1 MIKSSSQDIQTSIF
15 FILVNNFF
23 CSYFKTEIKIKS
35 YESSILPCLPHSK
48 SDIYQ
53 ILFHFVSFF
62 LFVRSQRFCEWLVAF
77 VFGHNIFVLSLSN
90 PHQFELSI
98 RDKHCRVVAIHN
110 FYFSFFQYKCAAI
123 LKFPNVRLRKPN
135 IASADKRKKN
145 FFFIISLYTSRLV
158 CIWCAFWKQCFVP
171 PNEEDRKRR
180 NYYFCICWCI
190 FTHHNELNVHL
201 NYFLFNRT
209 KKKL

>member
-135 IASADKRKKN
+135 IASADKRKEKT
-145 FFFIISLYTSRLV
+145 FFYHFFVHIALGVYLMCV
-158 CIWCAFWKQCFVP
+158 LKAVFCAA
-171 PNEEDRKRR
+171 KRR
-180 NYYFCICWCI
+180 
-190 FTHHNELNVHL
+190 
-201 NYFLFNRT
+201 R
-209 KKKL
+209 